1 MDYSPYD
8 EFKMNE
14 ALNQQQ
20 LDGQKEL
27 YAPQLQEQVA
37 ASQAV
42 VISETDPT
50 KDINQLLLKFRGY
63 EEVDGELK
71 RVREPIMNESGVNK
85 ISQILTPLM
94 INTIRFTRLKEAMIK
109 SITERFLDDLTYDL
123 GLNWRDYDI
132 PNRNSIDHILNAL
145 ATLIFSVL
153 SRAEDQNEKNWLG
166 KISFENVNP
175 NKYEPKKSESWL
187 DRFKL

>member
-1 MDYSPYD
+1 MEYTPYD

-14 ALNQQQ
+14 ELQRQQ
-20 LDGQKEL
+20 LDAQKEL
-27 YAPQLQEQVA
+27 YAPQMQEQMA

-42 VISETDPT
+42 VISETDPS

-63 EEVDGELK
+63 EEVDGEIK
-71 RVREPIMNESGVNK
+71 KVRAPIMNELGVNK

-94 INTIRFTRLKEAMIK
+94 INTIRFTRLRDTMIK
-109 SITERFLDDLTYDL
+109 SITYRFLDDLTYDL
-123 GLNWRDYDI
+123 GLYWREYDI
-132 PNRNSIDHILNAL
+132 PNRNSTDHILNAL
-145 ATLIFSVL
+145 ATLIFSIL